1 MLLEG
6 VAGRFYLVRVS
17 NEAGAEG
24 RSYHTF
30 LEIVC
35 VEGRITKSLQGVWA
49 FQIVIKEESNG
60 DEGPMR
66 EVGRYW
72 KEIS

>member
-1 MLLEG
+1 MSLEG
-6 VAGRFYLVRVS
+6 VAGRFYLVREKVS

-35 VEGRITKSLQGVWA
+35 VEGRITKSPQGVWA
-49 FQIVIKEESNG
+49 FQIVIKEESVM
-60 DEGPMR
+60 EMR
-66 EVGRYW
+66 DQ
-72 KEIS
+72 